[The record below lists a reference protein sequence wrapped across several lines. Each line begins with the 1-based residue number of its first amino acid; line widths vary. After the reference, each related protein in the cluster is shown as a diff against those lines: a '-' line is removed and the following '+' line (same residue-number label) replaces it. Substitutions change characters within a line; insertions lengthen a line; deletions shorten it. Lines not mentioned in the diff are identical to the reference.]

1 MQNNDICA
9 RMYDVVMAI
18 CGNSSD
24 SEFLKSMIAEMNR
37 LLPIF
42 SKEVSSNPV
51 LDAMEEEYL
60 RKIDESISNF
70 NLVYLPQME
79 NNANLTG
86 SKAYKDFLSLLKM
99 IKTTVGTYFAPPT
112 FEPQQ
117 IEPTYKLLMENKN
130 VIADVMGVSP
140 ESVANKLAEWLQG
153 GGAHT
158 GSYSDGLLKLFHNNK
173 YLIEQL
179 KGLSDDGIAIQIRKW
194 KNENDKFGKPLIE
207 NPNNRLKS
215 EYARELKANGL
226 IKCSVK
232 NFRNKL

>member
-18 CGNSSD
+18 CGDPSD
-24 SEFLKSMIAEMNR
+24 SEFLCSMIAEIKR

-70 NLVYLPQME
+70 NVVYLPQME
-79 NNANLTG
+79 NNAILSG

-99 IKTTVGTYFAPPT
+99 IETTVETYFTPPT

-140 ESVANKLAEWLQG
+140 DSFADRVMLWLQG
-153 GGAHT
+153 
-158 GSYSDGLLKLFHNNK
+158 K
-173 YLIEQL
+173 
-179 KGLSDDGIAIQIRKW
+179 RK
-194 KNENDKFGKPLIE
+194 NTDEA
-207 NPNNRLKS
+207 
-215 EYARELKANGL
+215 ARELKSKLDGRMPENSIKLLLQALPTIGVKELRRNWYNKYLDGYLGQMEFFGL
-226 IKCSVK
+226 CESVVCRTGEK
-232 NFRNKL
+232 GWNYENFKKG